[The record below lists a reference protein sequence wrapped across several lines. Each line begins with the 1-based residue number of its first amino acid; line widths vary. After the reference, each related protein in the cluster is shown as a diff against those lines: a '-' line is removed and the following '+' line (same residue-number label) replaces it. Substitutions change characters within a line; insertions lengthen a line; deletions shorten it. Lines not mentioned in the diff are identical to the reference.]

1 MAKQVENRVVEMEFK
16 NKDFEKAIEV
26 TMKSLDELNKKIDEL
41 SKVNTSGF
49 DNLSKAANNV
59 NFDGLAKNIDY
70 IADRFSLVGIAAQKV
85 KDKIVDA
92 MLEAVQSLAAPIDS
106 IFDTIKEKGESRAS
120 NLEFAKFQLE
130 GLGVAWDKVKGSID
144 EAVNDTRFGMDEA
157 AVAASQLAA
166 SGVQLGE
173 KMTHALL
180 GISGV
185 AAMTNAE
192 YSDIARIFTKVA
204 GTGKVYATTMNEIG
218 TRGLNAWQ
226 AMAEYVGVTEQEMRD
241 MVSDKDTI
249 VDFTTF
255 AEAMFEKFGEQA
267 KKGND
272 LFSGALA
279 NTRAAL
285 GRIGEKFYTPLH
297 ENLRQAL
304 IAIKPVINDINK
316 ALDPMFNSLS
326 KLMENVKDTVVN
338 VFNAIHTA
346 FNGTEDGE
354 PFIITLFGKPV
365 DVADAVNG
373 IVDTVTNAIDQINAA
388 FDNGG
393 VNYVVDILENVAY
406 NIYNIFKII
415 SSSFK
420 TVFADFNLDVLQNA
434 LVNISRWTGE
444 LKMNDKLVDNLS
456 RTLSGLWAII
466 DMILRTAHALLDLVL
481 LPILKALGLVA
492 EDATD
497 LTAALGDMLVNIDA
511 NYKIYHWMYPVVND
525 IAMAFYA
532 LKDSVIKMA
541 DAFDAGFKKLTGM
554 NIEETFHYLLN
565 VFETFSSS
573 TLLVGVGGIFYGI
586 GEAVAW
592 LFEQFTKLAEYLSH
606 DNGFTEFMKN
616 LTDQSKVVMWLKDS
630 IEKLKNT
637 FKDLTSGK
645 KTLSEVLGLD
655 KLKEKFQWINPLI
668 EKFKE
673 HYKSIF
679 EQPSGKEHTEGLP
692 LITALGDNIKRALES
707 LDWEDIFGAIGAGF
721 YAYWV
726 KKVIEIKN
734 VIAGSIVNFTDAFS
748 SLAEGINMSLVKLND
763 ETFADKVLKIAAA
776 VGILALSLVMLSKID
791 SATIEDCVF
800 YIGLLMA
807 MLGVFVVVVS
817 RLTTTLRKTEKV
829 VEESDNSKTGRKKLF
844 DKDGNI
850 ISDTIVNF
858 ADKLKNTKETLR
870 EKINNISAIPSLLIA
885 LGASILLIVNTI
897 TKLTNAIHAD
907 PQAAMMAVAVVGGIM
922 AGLFFITKKMLE
934 VSKTTNATTLSK
946 LKGLAIFMVAL
957 GFAIKELTLPLVALT
972 LVAKYSGGSG
982 AFTAAVLSVGLL
994 MAEMAG
1000 IAYLFAKFADN
1011 NMAPKMLAGAGA
1023 MALMG
1028 VAIQMLTI
1036 PLIAITVLYGVNGT
1050 ATLAAVATVAVLMAA
1065 MGGIVIAFAML
1076 CGQIAGAVPA
1086 MLAGA
1091 AAMLIMGFAINTLI
1105 APISVITGL
1114 AALSPESLDKAM
1126 QCILALMGIMALLTA
1141 LFGLI
1146 GGFTGGVGAAGMVA
1160 GAASMLIMAEAL
1172 NALLIPLAAIAALN
1186 MSGQFEAAFTGLVM
1200 CMIALGVAAAAA
1212 IVLAP
1217 GIEVLST
1224 ALLAF
1229 GGTLLM
1235 IGLAVDLAGK
1245 GILALFA
1252 AFMLLEAIDLDKL
1265 QERLAA
1271 AGEAMITG
1279 FVTALVNSRPKIAM
1293 GIMNL
1298 LSSGLQLLLGCSAMI
1313 AEACILML
1321 MDVITAIDN
1330 HAKEIGFH
1338 LGHALLDIIEYAL
1351 MGIAGSAIDLLSR
1364 AFGGEGGFSEFLME
1378 NMLPKKNKDKK
1389 GFLDGIKGIFGGDDT
1404 KEEAKEAAEDTGK
1417 EAASGVTDGIM
1428 EGLKDPSEQSKLSE
1442 GINNLLGGSLSNEAT
1457 DTLKEKFGL
1466 TSDESI
1472 NEMINTYANREG
1484 DLKDATGSS
1493 ATAAADGF
1501 VDQNNK
1507 ELDRYFK
1514 AGEVDGAEFMKGFN
1528 SQKGLDINSPSKK
1541 TREAAHFTKEGFELG
1556 LQDGTSMSDIGEQ
1569 QATDFLSAFSYASK
1583 AAESTVRDSALAG
1596 LADTMARIGELAGLD
1611 DYQPTITPVLDLSDV
1626 NAGFQSINSLFSS
1639 RRGLALA
1646 GEASAWQNESMRRRY
1661 EIQNDNSAASYEGFG
1676 TIGTKLDEL
1685 GSAILNRQVV
1695 LDSGEVVGGLAE
1707 PMDRALGVRMIRSQ
1721 RTKGGR

>member
-26 TMKSLDELNKKIDEL
+26 TLKSLDELNKKIDDL

-49 DNLSKAANNV
+49 DNLSKAANGV

-70 IADRFSLVGIAAQKV
+70 IADRFSLVGMAAQKV
-85 KDKIVDA
+85 KDKIVDTMMEAA
-92 MLEAVQSLAAPIDS
+92 MSLAAPIDS
-106 IFDTIKEKGESRAS
+106 IFDTIKQKGESRAS

-241 MVSDKDTI
+241 MVSDKNTI

-304 IAIKPVINDINK
+304 VAIKPVINDINK

-326 KLMENVKDTVVN
+326 KLMGNVKDTVVS
-338 VFNAIHTA
+338 VANAVHMA

-365 DVADAVNG
+365 DVANAVNS
-373 IVDTVTNAIDQINAA
+373 IVGTVSDAIDQINAA
-388 FDNGG
+388 FNNAG
-393 VNYVVDILENVAY
+393 VNYIAEILENVAY
-406 NIYNIFKII
+406 NIYNVFKII
-415 SSSFK
+415 VDSFTRVFE
-420 TVFADFNLDVLQNA
+420 TVGIDS
-434 LVNISRWTGE
+434 LVQGFTRLAAATDK
-444 LKMNDKLVDNLS
+444 LKMSDKLVDNLT
-456 RTLSGLWAII
+456 RTLSGIWAVM
-466 DMILRTAHALLDLVL
+466 DMILRTGHALLDLFVL
-481 LPILKALGLVA
+481 PLLQALGIVGT
-492 EDATD
+492 EVTS
-497 LTAALGDMLVNIDA
+497 LTAELGDMLVNIDA
-511 NYKIYHWMYPVVND
+511 NYEIYQWLYPVASRLAKAFHDLKTAVVN
-525 IAMAFYA
+525 MAE
-532 LKDSVIKMA
+532 
-541 DAFDAGFKKLTGM
+541 AFDAGFKKLTGM
-554 NIEETFHYLLN
+554 IVGETFDYLLN
-565 VFETFSSS
+565 AFETFSTS

-592 LFEQFTKLAEYLSH
+592 LFEQFTKLAEYLSK

-645 KTLSEVLGLD
+645 RTLSEVLGLD

-668 EKFKE
+668 EDFKN

-692 LITALGDNIKRALES
+692 LITALGDNIKRALEN
-707 LDWEDIFGAIGAGF
+707 LEWEDIFGAIGAGF

-726 KKVIEIKN
+726 KKVVEIKAA
-734 VIAGSIVNFTDAFS
+734 VAGSIANFVDIFDRTTKDLS
-748 SLAEGINMSLVKLND
+748 EIMNKNVK
-763 ETFADKVLKIAAA
+763 ETVADKILKIAAA
-776 VGILALSLVMLSKID
+776 IGILAVSLLIMSKID
-791 SATIEDCVF
+791 SDKLAECIF
-800 YIGLLMA
+800 YIGLLMT
-807 MLGVFVVVVS
+807 MLGIFAVAVT
-817 RLTTTLRKTEKV
+817 RLTQTLRKTEHI
-829 VEESDNSKTGRKKLF
+829 VEETEGKGKNEAADVL
-844 DKDGNI
+844 DEDGNVI
-850 ISDTIVNF
+850 TTTIAKF
-858 ADKLKNTKETLR
+858 ADKLKTTKDTIR
-870 EKINNISAIPSLLIA
+870 EKISDISQIPTLLLA

-897 TKLTNAIHAD
+897 TKLANAIHVD
-907 PQAAMMAVAVVGGIM
+907 PQATLFAFVSVIAIMGAVYLIA
-922 AGLFFITKKMLE
+922 KKMIE
-934 VSKTTNATTLSK
+934 LSK
-946 LKGLAIFMVAL
+946 ETDLSNLKGVSWFMVAL
-957 GFAIKELTLPLVALT
+957 GFAIKELTLPIIALSLTAKLCGGFNYLAAVGSVVILLLVMEELAKRFAE
-972 LVAKYSGGSG
+972 VANVGSG
-982 AFTAAVLSVGLL
+982 KA
-994 MAEMAG
+994 
-1000 IAYLFAKFADN
+1000 
-1011 NMAPKMLAGAGA
+1011 MLAGGA
-1023 MALMG
+1023 SMLMMG
-1028 VAIQMLTI
+1028 MAIQMLTVPI
-1036 PLIAITVLYGVNGT
+1036 VALTACFALNPPAALQACIFIGLLLAEMMVL
-1050 ATLAAVATVAVLMAA
+1050 
-1065 MGGIVIAFAML
+1065 AFVFAKLSTMS
-1076 CGQIAGAVPA
+1076 AG
-1086 MLAGA
+1086 MLAGG
-1091 AAMLIMGFAINTLI
+1091 AAMVLMGIAINQLLI
-1105 APISVITGL
+1105 PIAGL
-1114 AALSPESLDKAM
+1114 TAIAALDKGGNLDTAM
-1126 QCILALMGIMALLTA
+1126 AAIMTLMGIMALLVS

-1146 GGFTGGVGAAGMVA
+1146 GSLTSGIGAAGMVA
-1160 GAASMLIMAEAL
+1160 GGAAMIMMAEAL
-1172 NALLIPLAAIAALN
+1172 KILLIPLAAIAALN
-1186 MSGQFEAAFTGLVM
+1186 ASGQFEGAFVGLVN
-1200 CMIALGVAAAAA
+1200 CMIALGVAAGAA
-1212 IVLAP
+1212 ILLAP
-1217 GIEVLST
+1217 GLTVLATSV
-1224 ALLAF
+1224 LAF
-1229 GGTLLM
+1229 GTALM
-1235 IGLAVDLAGK
+1235 FIGAAVYLAGN

-1252 AFMLLEAIDLDKL
+1252 AFILLQTIDLEHL

-1271 AGEAMITG
+1271 AGEAIITG
-1279 FVTALVNSRPKIAM
+1279 FVTALANSKPKIAM

-1298 LSSGLQLLLGCSAMI
+1298 LSSGLQVLLGASAMI

-1321 MDVITAIDN
+1321 MDVVTAIDN

-1338 LGHALLDIIEYAL
+1338 LGNAIVDIIAYAL
-1351 MGIAGSAIDLLSR
+1351 IGAMASLIDILDVLG
-1364 AFGGEGGFSEFLME
+1364 FGPGEGGFSDYLVELFF
-1378 NMLPKKNKDKK
+1378 PKKDKDKTKK
-1389 GFLDGIKGIFGGDDT
+1389 GFLDGIKSWVSGEDT

-1442 GINNLLGGSLSNEAT
+1442 GINSLLGGSLSNEAS
-1457 DTLKEKFGL
+1457 DSLKEKFGIAAD
-1466 TSDESI
+1466 TSVDELVAQ
-1472 NEMINTYANREG
+1472 YANRSG
-1484 DLKDATGSS
+1484 DVEKSGGDTATSI
-1493 ATAAADGF
+1493 ADGF
-1501 VDQNNK
+1501 EKQD
-1507 ELDRYFK
+1507 EIERHRYEK
-1514 AGEVDGAEFMKGFN
+1514 CAIQDANAYKGVF
-1528 SQKGLDINSPSKK
+1528 SEEMGINSPSKVM
-1541 TREAAHFTKEGFELG
+1541 REYAQYTVQGFELG

-1596 LADTMARIGELAGLD
+1596 LADTMARIGELAGFD
-1611 DYQPTITPVLDLSDV
+1611 DYQPTITPVLDLSNV

-1639 RRGLALA
+1639 RRGLVLA

-1676 TIGTKLDEL
+1676 TIGTKIDEL
-1685 GSAILNRQVV
+1685 GNAILNRQVV